1 MQAGYP
7 TAGEMIG
14 PYRIVRRLGG
24 GGMGVVYEAA
34 DEALNRQ
41 VAVKVIAPDLAEN
54 PAFRERFTREALAL
68 AALDSPGVVHV
79 YAHGEDDGR
88 LYIATQLIPDGDLGA
103 MLQSYGAPPIK
114 VALDLIAQVAA
125 GLSDA
130 HAAGMIH
137 RDIKPANILLRR
149 RGNQMQAY
157 LGDFGIA
164 RNLAAEDPELE
175 RATTIGTPSYM
186 APELHTGGDAG
197 VATDV
202 YALGCLLW
210 AALSGRAPYTGTSE
224 QQIVAAHLEQPVPQL
239 PGDNALVQETNRIL
253 RTAMAK
259 NPADRYVTAAQLHD
273 DLRRVKA
280 LPVAGAVSR
289 AAGRPDGG
297 SRVWLIAAVL
307 VLMAALIG
315 GAIYLGLRGGSGS
328 TADDPTRPRGST
340 TGHELS
346 ADEVE
351 VSRDMAQQLV
361 AVTPT
366 LTTDQAQCV
375 AREWIGIVGLDE
387 LKAEGFVDDEL
398 RFHNLPEEQMSP
410 TMRAA
415 SLTAAAR
422 CSGLG

>member
-1 MQAGYP
+1 VAQAAGYP
-7 TAGEMIG
+7 TEGEMIG

-34 DEALNRQ
+34 DDTLNRQ

-54 PAFRERFTREALAL
+54 PSFRARFTREALAL

-164 RNLAAEDPELE
+164 RDLAAEDPDLE

-202 YALGCLLW
+202 YSLGCLLW
-210 AALSGRAPYTGTSE
+210 AALSGRAPYVGTSE

-239 PGDNALVQETNRIL
+239 PGNTALVQETNRIL

-259 NPADRYVTAAQLHD
+259 NPADRYASAAQLRD

-280 LPVAGAVSR
+280 LPIGGPVAR
-289 AAGRPDGG
+289 ATARSP
-297 SRVWLIAAVL
+297 RVWLVAAAAVVVA
-307 VLMAALIG
+307 VLIF
-315 GAIYLGLRGGSGS
+315 LGVRGGDSGS
-328 TADDPTRPRGST
+328 DPGDASSDHT
-340 TGHELS
+340 LS
-346 ADEVE
+346 AEEIRVA
-351 VSRDMAQQLV
+351 RTMADQLV
-361 AVTPT
+361 AVTPS
-366 LTTDQAQCV
+366 LTTDQARCV

-387 LKAEGFVDDEL
+387 LRAEGFVDDHL
-398 RFHNLPEEQMSP
+398 RFHNLPEDQMSP
-410 TMRAA
+410 TMREA

>member
-1 MQAGYP
+1 MTQADGYLP
-7 TAGEMIG
+7 EGEMIG

-34 DEALNRQ
+34 DDTLHRQ
-41 VAVKVIAPDLAEN
+41 VAVKVISPDLAEN
-54 PAFRERFTREALAL
+54 PSFRERFTREALAL

-88 LYIATQLIPDGDLGA
+88 LYIATQLVPDGDLGA
-103 MLQSYGAPPIK
+103 MLQSYGAPPVK

-164 RNLAAEDPELE
+164 RNLAAEDPDLE

-186 APELHTGGDAG
+186 APELHAGSDAG
-197 VATDV
+197 VATDI
-202 YALGCLLW
+202 YSLGCLLW

-224 QQIVAAHLEQPVPQL
+224 QQIVAAHQVQPVPQL
-239 PGDNALVQETNRIL
+239 PGNSAVIQETNRIL

-259 NPADRYVTAAQLHD
+259 DPAERYASAAQLRD
-273 DLRRVKA
+273 DLRRAKA
-280 LPVAGAVSR
+280 LPLDAPPRRTPSGAGGR
-289 AAGRPDGG
+289 A
-297 SRVWLIAAVL
+297 WLVAAVVLL
-307 VLMAALIG
+307 VAALIG
-315 GAIYLGLRGGSGS
+315 GAIFLGTRGGGGGNSSDDSKEPDSGR
-328 TADDPTRPRGST
+328 T
-340 TGHELS
+340 LS
-346 ADEVE
+346 AEEIE
-351 VSRDMAQQLV
+351 VSRTMANQLV

-375 AREWIGIVGLDE
+375 AREWIRLVGLDE
-387 LKAEGFVDDEL
+387 LKAEGFVDEDL
-398 RFHNLPEEQMSP
+398 QFHDLPEEQMSDQ
-410 TMRAA
+410 MREASVTAA
-415 SLTAAAR
+415 SR